1 MEAANDSAR
10 QSLPA
15 WQHPMLWL
23 QPVLWEDAL
32 QCARALAAQAALLEG
47 DRNCICYPC
56 MRGDLSDSIAIQYWD
71 FMGIEEGEGD
81 GREAEGSA
89 KNPGKEAV
97 VRFL

>member
-1 MEAANDSAR
+1 
-10 QSLPA
+10 
-15 WQHPMLWL
+15 MLWL

-56 MRGDLSDSIAIQYWD
+56 MRGDLSVSIAIQYWD

-81 GREAEGSA
+81 GCRRYWRLAGGGVE
-89 KNPGKEAV
+89 NPGKETTLPWRGLAL
-97 VRFL
+97 RR